1 MKQLKDLVLEKLLIS
16 KAKKCLTVEDLL
28 NTKVGSKLGSFSIN
42 DEIYLEYYSLVLN
55 GKDEAFLED
64 WEDTDDFG
72 DRWQSVIVPDEL
84 VKTLDLEEDGD
95 TGGFIV
101 PENIKKHI
109 MNIFEFDDDE
119 NIDIMGVSTWYSL
132 RKAENYGSNREY
144 MAFIEKLHDN
154 L

>member
-1 MKQLKDLVLEKLLIS
+1 MKQLKDLVLEKLSIS

-28 NTKVGSKLGSFSIN
+28 NTKVGSKIGSFSIN
-42 DEIYLEYYSLVLN
+42 DELYLEYYSLVLN

-72 DRWQSVIVPDEL
+72 DRWQSIIVPDEL
-84 VKTLDLEEDGD
+84 VKSLDLEEDGD

-119 NIDIMGVSTWYSL
+119 NIDIMGVSLWYSL

-144 MAFIEKLHDN
+144 MAFIEKLRDN

>member
-1 MKQLKDLVLEKLLIS
+1 MKNLKDIVLEKLLIS

-72 DRWQSVIVPDEL
+72 DRWQSIIVPDEL
-84 VKTLDLEEDGD
+84 IKSLDLEEDGD

-109 MNIFEFDDDE
+109 MDIFEFDDDE
-119 NIDIMGVSTWYSL
+119 NIDIMGVSSWYSL

>member
-1 MKQLKDLVLEKLLIS
+1 MKNLKDIVLEKLLIS

-64 WEDTDDFG
+64 WEDTDNFG
-72 DRWQSVIVPDEL
+72 DRWQSIIVPDEL
-84 VKTLDLEEDGD
+84 VKSLNLEEDGD

-109 MNIFEFDDDE
+109 MDIFEFDDDE
-119 NIDIMGVSTWYSL
+119 NIDIMGVSSWYSL
-132 RKAENYGSNREY
+132 RKAENYDSNREY

>member
-1 MKQLKDLVLEKLLIS
+1 MKQLKDLVLEKLSIS

-72 DRWQSVIVPDEL
+72 DRWQSIIIPDEL
-84 VKTLDLEEDGD
+84 VKSLDLEEDGD

-119 NIDIMGVSTWYSL
+119 NIDIMGVSLWYSL

>member
-1 MKQLKDLVLEKLLIS
+1 MKQLKDLVLEKLSIS

-28 NTKVGSKLGSFSIN
+28 NTKVGSKIGSFSIN
-42 DEIYLEYYSLVLN
+42 DELYLEYYSLVLN

-72 DRWQSVIVPDEL
+72 DRWQSIIVPDEL
-84 VKTLDLEEDGD
+84 VKSLDLEEDGD

-119 NIDIMGVSTWYSL
+119 NIDIMGVSLWYSL

-144 MAFIEKLHDN
+144 MAFIEELRDKL
-154 L
+154 